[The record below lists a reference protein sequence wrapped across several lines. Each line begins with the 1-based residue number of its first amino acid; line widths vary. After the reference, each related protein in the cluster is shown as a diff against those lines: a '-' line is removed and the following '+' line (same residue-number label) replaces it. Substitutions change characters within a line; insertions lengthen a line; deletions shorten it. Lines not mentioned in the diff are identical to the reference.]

1 MSTPREARRADVV
14 VVGGGVTG
22 CSAAWFLAREGL
34 DVLVVERDEVAA
46 HASGAAAGML
56 APIAE
61 AVPGSAL
68 LQTGRAAL
76 DELRGS
82 LCAELQGR
90 SGIDPELEP
99 SGLLRVALDDAQER
113 AQRARC
119 EALRADGVAIEW
131 LDARTAAALQPGL
144 APELRGASWSR
155 SEAHVRS
162 PLLTRAYAGAARSLG
177 ARIVPATSVGSLVW
191 EGDAVTGVRVNGAL
205 SGTISAGCVVV
216 CAGCWSGVLED
227 WLGARGERA
236 QLPPVEP
243 IRGQILSL
251 REPTP
256 VLRTIVWGDAAY
268 LVPKRDGSLV
278 VGATEERV
286 GFDARVTASGMAQL
300 AAAAPTLVPSLGDA
314 SFERG
319 WAGLR
324 PSSPDGLP
332 AIGRVAGAE
341 RLVMAYG
348 HHRNGVLLSP
358 LSGRRVRDLV
368 VGKEAD
374 ALSRAFDPT
383 RFAREGDA
391 RANEREPRWRS

>member
-1 MSTPREARRADVV
+1 
-14 VVGGGVTG
+14 
-22 CSAAWFLAREGL
+22 
-34 DVLVVERDEVAA
+34 
-46 HASGAAAGML
+46 ML

-61 AVPGSAL
+61 AEPGSAL
-68 LQTGRAAL
+68 LRLGRAAL
-76 DELRGS
+76 AELRGS
-82 LCAELQGR
+82 LCAELQAR

-99 SGLLRVALDDAQER
+99 SGLMRVALGEAEER
-113 AQRARC
+113 VQRARC
-119 EALRADGVAIEW
+119 DALSAAGVEVEW

-144 APELRGASWSR
+144 APELRGASWSP

-177 ARIVPATSVGSLVW
+177 ARIVPGTPVTSLVW

-205 SGTISAGCVVV
+205 SGTVSAGCVVV

-227 WLGARGERA
+227 WLGARAPGA
-236 QLPPVEP
+236 QLPRVEP

-251 REPTP
+251 REPSP
-256 VLRTIVWGDAAY
+256 SLRTIVWGDAAY
-268 LVPKRDGSLV
+268 LVPKRDGSMV

-286 GFDARVTASGMAQL
+286 GFDARITAAGMARL
-300 AAAAPTLVPSLGDA
+300 ASSAPTLVPALADA

-332 AIGRVAGAE
+332 SIGRIAGAD
-341 RLVMAYG
+341 RLFMAYG

-368 VGKEAD
+368 LGKASDELAH
-374 ALSRAFDPT
+374 AFDPA
-383 RFAREGDA
+383 RFAQATGA
-391 RANEREPRWRS
+391 